1 MKKIAILLPHKEKFS
16 KKEAG
21 SASIWVK
28 DFFKLSKFKKEITVY
43 GANVNPKNAAINK
56 IYNNIYIDGFKYQSK
71 TKIYIEKFK
80 KFINKQQPKII
91 EIHNRPNYLLEIYKD
106 FPKINYVLIVHNDPL
121 NLKGSIS
128 IEERTKLLNIC
139 SQIYFVS
146 SWVEEKFFNGIE
158 KNFYNNFK
166 VVYPSINLIKKFPKK
181 NNLIIFS
188 GKLNSSKGFPMF
200 AEAIIKILDKHK
212 NWSSIVIGDEPRE
225 KYNFKHKNLKYLG
238 WISYENVLKFFSKSS
253 ITVVPSKWSEPFGRT
268 SLEAGSRG
276 NAVIISNRGG
286 LPETI
291 NSPIILK
298 EISSKNIYEQIENLI
313 LSKKLIKRLQK
324 DSFNNPL
331 HIISDNIKIIDDD
344 RSEIIYSKKIFN
356 INKNSKLKI
365 LHIYNKAE
373 KIGSRIY
380 FISTGKKIENGLV
393 RHGHDVEGL
402 SDRDILSY
410 NSNVINPKNI
420 NFLNKIL
427 LEKTFYYKPDLIL
440 LGHVNTISDESFQSI
455 KKFNKNIIISQWY
468 EDNISPNGPDYKKN
482 SNNLNTNFKYI
493 DHFFVSTHPDD
504 IRNKNKRIK
513 YHFLPTPADR
523 NIEKLNVYQNKKFTH
538 DVFFA
543 MSHGVNRGSL
553 KSGKTDEREALI
565 NRLIKLNSNL
575 KFDIYGYNNRFPVW
589 SESFYKS
596 ISNSSMALNLNRG
609 QSKKYS
615 CSNRIASLMGNGLLT
630 FMDNEKQFD
639 HFFTNNEIIF
649 FENELDLIEKLNY
662 YKKNKNKRI
671 TIARNGQQKYFRLFN
686 EQNVAE
692 YIVQRSIGSN
702 KGYRPVWE

>member
-16 KKEAG
+16 KNESG

-28 DFFKLSKFKKEITVY
+28 DFFKLSKFKKEISVF
-43 GANVNPKNAAINK
+43 GANVNPKNAAIKK
-56 IYNNIYIDGFKYQSK
+56 IYNNIYIEGFKYQSK

-80 KFINKQQPKII
+80 KFISKHQPRII
-91 EIHNRPNYLLEIYKD
+91 EIHNRPNYLLEIYKS
-106 FPKINYVLIVHNDPL
+106 FPKINYVLIIHNDPL

-128 IEERTKLLNIC
+128 VEERLKLLNIC
-139 SQIYFVS
+139 YKIYFVS
-146 SWVEEKFFNGIE
+146 SWVEEKFFYGIE

-166 VVYPSINLIKKFPKK
+166 VIYPSINLIKKFPKK
-181 NNLIIFS
+181 ENLIIFS

-200 AEAIIKILDKHK
+200 GEAIIKILDKYK

-225 KYNFKHKNLKYLG
+225 KYNFKHKNLRYLG

-298 EISSKNIYEQIENLI
+298 EINPQNIYQQIEKLI
-313 LSKKLIKRLQK
+313 MSKKLIKRLQE

-331 HIISDNIKIIDDD
+331 HIISSNIKIIDDD
-344 RSEIIYSKKIFN
+344 RDEIIHSKKIFN

-440 LGHVNTISDESFQSI
+440 LGHVNTINDESFQSI

-482 SNNLNTNFKYI
+482 SNNLNTNFKHI

-504 IRNKNKRIK
+504 IRNKNKRIH

-523 NIEKLNVYQNKKFTH
+523 NIEKLNVYNNKRYTY

-543 MSHGVNRGSL
+543 MSHGVNRGNL
-553 KSGKTDEREALI
+553 KSGKKDEREVII
-565 NRLIKLNSNL
+565 NRLIKLNENL

-639 HFFTNNEIIF
+639 HFFNDNEIIF

-662 YKKNKNKRI
+662 YKENRNKRI
-671 TIARNGQQKYFRLFN
+671 QIARNGQQKYFHLFN
-686 EQNVAE
+686 ERNVAE
-692 YIVQRSIGSN
+692 YIVQRSIGNN
-702 KGYRPVWE
+702 KGYKPIWE